1 MTRAHVGLLGLVLVL
16 ATAGCGAGP
25 GGHAPPGAGHA
36 EEKAEPL
43 AGPGEGA
50 GHPEAHGEGHERE
63 VVTLTPEAM
72 RSAEIRLVTAERRP
86 LSGRLT
92 VPARF
97 EFTQDGV
104 VKVGARVAGRVAE
117 IPVRLGQD
125 VRRGQV
131 LALMESPELGQ
142 ARAEYLAAAKR
153 AQVAETNLDRARGL
167 VDKGISAARDVR
179 EAEAALAEAQAA
191 VDTADAR
198 LHALGLTEAEVK
210 ALKADE
216 HFSSQFPLR
225 SPLTGTVVQLDATLG
240 ESVEGASHLFTV
252 GDLTRLWAILEISE
266 SDVAR
271 VRSGQAV
278 ALTVGSLPSARF
290 EGKVDYVGDVVEEQ
304 SRTVEVR
311 VAVGNPERAL
321 KPGMYASAEIA
332 VGGAPETP
340 PAAPP
345 AVVIPREAIQTVGGE
360 AVVFV
365 SAGPNRFQ
373 PVEVQVGATTAS
385 EAQVTAG
392 LAGGE
397 SVVAQGAFILK
408 SELSKE
414 SMGEHD
420 H

>member
-1 MTRAHVGLLGLVLVL
+1 MTRAQIGLLGLVVAL
-16 ATAGCGAGP
+16 AGCGAGTE
-25 GGHAPPGAGHA
+25 GHLPPGADHA
-36 EEKAEPL
+36 GEKGEPH
-43 AGPGEGA
+43 AGPGEDA

-63 VVTLTPEAM
+63 EVALTPEAM

-86 LSGRLT
+86 LSGTLT

-97 EFTQDGV
+97 AFTQDGV

-179 EAEAALAEAQAA
+179 EAEADLAEAQAA

-198 LHALGLTEAEVK
+198 LHALGLSEAEVK

-225 SPLTGTVVQLDATLG
+225 SPLTGTVVQVDATLG

-252 GDLTRLWAILEISE
+252 GDLSRLWAILEIAE

-271 VRSGQAV
+271 VRPGQPV
-278 ALTVGSLPSARF
+278 ALTVGSLPEARF

-321 KPGMYASAEIA
+321 KPGMFATAEIA
-332 VGGAPETP
+332 VGGAPE
-340 PAAPP
+340 APTGAP
-345 AVVIPREAIQTVGGE
+345 SAVVIPREAVQAVGGE

-365 SAGPNRFQ
+365 AVGPNRFR
-373 PVEVQVGATTAS
+373 PVEVEVGATTAS
-385 EAQVTAG
+385 EAEVRIG
-392 LAGGE
+392 LTGGE
-397 SVVAQGAFILK
+397 TVVARGAFILK

-414 SMGEHD
+414 SMGDHD